1 MNRLKKKHLLLIAS
15 IIIGVWVAPYFI
27 LGEDAHMRVHDN
39 LDSNI
44 AWYKVLKESGQLFA
58 PGDAPIPQ
66 IINGELTRNAFYSQF
81 YGIVALFMVFPPMI
95 AYGLSQLITRALAF
109 LGMYLLLKKY
119 VIKDAKPI
127 IYIGV
132 ALLFALLPYWPSAML
147 STLGM
152 PLALWAFLNIRN
164 GEKSWKNYLVIT
176 VLPFISSFLFGF
188 FYFLAAIGIFW
199 FIDLCR
205 KKKWNLKFLFSIL
218 YMIVIYMLIEYRL
231 VASMLVEHEPTNRDV
246 FYPSR
251 NDLGSTIRLVFK
263 NYIFAHNQDRSVHE
277 MVILPL
283 AIFCLIY
290 VIVKK
295 QWKNEK
301 LFIGIHIANFA
312 VSVWYAFW
320 WWEAWTPLK
329 EKVNLLTTFNF
340 SRFHYFSVIFVYILF
355 ALSLLMLWRWGKWG
369 KRIAIICLGLQFL
382 ALVPYNEQVVYHNA
396 PSYKEFFAE
405 EQFTEIKE
413 YIGKP
418 VEDYRVVSIG
428 IHPDIAQ
435 YNGFYTLDT
444 YANIYPLTYKHEFR
458 KIIEPELE
466 KNKTLRNYYDY
477 WGGRVYI
484 FVDELGKKYEYK
496 KDSDKVVE
504 NLNLNTDQ
512 LKKMGGEYI
521 ISSVPILN
529 AAENNLQLEKEFDH
543 EDSVWKIYLYK
554 VM

>member
-1 MNRLKKKHLLLIAS
+1 
-15 IIIGVWVAPYFI
+15 
-27 LGEDAHMRVHDN
+27 
-39 LDSNI
+39 
-44 AWYKVLKESGQLFA
+44 
-58 PGDAPIPQ
+58 
-66 IINGELTRNAFYSQF
+66 
-81 YGIVALFMVFPPMI
+81 
-95 AYGLSQLITRALAF
+95 
-109 LGMYLLLKKY
+109 
-119 VIKDAKPI
+119 
-127 IYIGV
+127 
-132 ALLFALLPYWPSAML
+132 
-147 STLGM
+147 
-152 PLALWAFLNIRN
+152 
-164 GEKSWKNYLVIT
+164 
-176 VLPFISSFLFGF
+176 
-188 FYFLAAIGIFW
+188 
-199 FIDLCR
+199 
-205 KKKWNLKFLFSIL
+205 
-218 YMIVIYMLIEYRL
+218 EYRL

-251 NDLGSTIRLVFK
+251 NDLGSTIRLVFR

-529 AAENNLQLEKEFDH
+529 AVENNLQLEKEFDH